1 MMMVNAM
8 NFSKIEQDR
17 ILQALLEIAGEKYG
31 AEIKAHL
38 EGKKIYEGSDCLRGI
53 ATDLHSLP

>member
-17 ILQALLEIAGEKYG
+17 ILQALLEIVGDKFN
-31 AEIKAHL
+31 AEVEAHINEL
-38 EGKKIYEGSDCLRGI
+38 HNR
-53 ATDLHSLP
+53 TD